1 MSLSTGPVED
11 NFFLVA
17 DSVLDTILQVDAISG
32 KVRAMDIPSSLNVS
46 CPNAVE
52 YDPVQQHIFFSDTC
66 ENVINRIKL
75 DGSDAQVW
83 ISSEELCSDL
93 LSL

>member
-17 DSVLDTILQVDAISG
+17 DSGLDTILQVDAISG
-32 KVRAMDIPSSLNVS
+32 KVRAVDIPSSLNVR
-46 CPNAVE
+46 CPDAVE
-52 YDPVQQHIFFSDTC
+52 YDPVQQFIYFSDPC
-66 ENVINRIKL
+66 GYVINRIKL

-83 ISSEELCSDL
+83 ISMF
-93 LSL
+93 